1 MNNESIS
8 LGNTKINVAAYAE
21 QYGITLEHANKE
33 IQDFLFLQGCFAYT
47 PATRA
52 AKAIYVGSDKV
63 FTKVYPGEFDS
74 FIYAA
79 EKEVFIERNI
89 VLTIKREADTISF
102 DGKKYIKEE
111 FLKAIQN
118 LNVVDC

>member
-8 LGNTKINVAAYAE
+8 LDNTKINVAAYAE

-33 IQDFLFLQGCFAYT
+33 IKDFLFLQGCVAYT
-47 PATRA
+47 PAPWRA

-74 FIYAA
+74 FIDAS
-79 EKEVFIERNI
+79 EKEVFIERNL

-118 LNVVDC
+118 LSVVD